1 MNEGERERPRWHC
14 GPYPSREAG
23 EEQVGMA
30 AVLALS
36 SQGRRLPVLPD
47 ATAGSIGQV
56 SNPKSFDLGYLNYP
70 KNSIKIQGG
79 SYYCRE
85 APHVFIWKF

>member
-1 MNEGERERPRWHC
+1 MNEGERERPRWRC

-36 SQGRRLPVLPD
+36 PQGRRLPVLP
-47 ATAGSIGQV
+47 AL
-56 SNPKSFDLGYLNYP
+56 PF
-70 KNSIKIQGG
+70 KNSGLQILI
-79 SYYCRE
+79 E
-85 APHVFIWKF
+85 APKYL